1 MKNNVFYKI
10 GRTIKSTYLCI
21 RFPFLYPRNVWDD
34 KHYSNH
40 KLDEKRKEI
49 YKKWSKWAN
58 EHQELYYYEFG
69 KDCLLDFEPSVVF
82 TPEDFSNSFV
92 KCEYVMKHYHIPLKD
107 KFLYWFY
114 DFLNNFLSIFHF
126 IPTWSEFDAIPY
138 GWRKRFGIQFCKEL
152 KEAILK
158 SGGRKLMKEFRIH
171 QIKEKWGKFTFYV
184 NTYPEA
190 VDRVIKK
197 YEYISQ
203 FVCVECGEDAVK
215 KTVDWICPYCEH
227 CLPENRKWIWID
239 PIYSWSSHKKSDEND
254 EKLKEWGK

>member
-1 MKNNVFYKI
+1 MVKI
-10 GRTIKSTYLCI
+10 KDVVRSCYLCL
-21 RFPFLYPRNVWDD
+21 RFPFLYPRNVYGN
-34 KHYSNH
+34 KHYSNY

-49 YKKWSKWAN
+49 YRKWSEWVKD
-58 EHQELYYYEFG
+58 HQELYFDVFG
-69 KDCLLDFEPSVVF
+69 EDCLIDFEPVDNIF
-82 TPEDFSNSFV
+82 TPEDFTNSIV

-107 KFLYWFY
+107 RFLYWLYGFLN
-114 DFLNNFLSIFHF
+114 DFLAIFHF

-158 SGGRKLMKEFRIH
+158 SGGKKLMKEFRIH

-184 NTYPEA
+184 NTYPKE

-203 FVCVECGEDAVK
+203 FVCIDCGEDAVK
-215 KTVDWICPYCEH
+215 KTVGWICPYCEH
-227 CLPENRKWIWID
+227 CLPKNKDWIWID
-239 PIYSWSSHKKSDEND
+239 PVYGWSNAKRSEENKNKM
-254 EKLKEWGK
+254 EEWRK